1 MDSKR
6 GIELKVRRELKSIGV
21 YEKEFDMIIHIYAG
35 MLHQYLWF
43 EKEFQESEYQI
54 TEPYTN
60 KANATNERK
69 VPLLTAM
76 ESLRKDIASYSD
88 RLCLS
93 PKALESIKIQN
104 GGPSVLASILKDM
117 E

>member
-6 GIELKVRRELKSIGV
+6 GIELKVRREMESIGV
-21 YEKEFDMIIHIYAG
+21 YRKEFDMIINIYAG

-43 EKEFQESEYQI
+43 EKEFHESEYQI

-60 KANATNERK
+60 KAGATNERK

-93 PKALESIKIQN
+93 PKSLEKVVIDSDSK
-104 GGPSVLASILKDM
+104 SVLTSILKELD
-117 E
+117 